1 MTASQ
6 HADEPVRAVVQ
17 KSLWLPALE
26 QELKSRVGW
35 ADEAVSPFAG
45 KRRPAPA
52 EPKISPNAVRTET
65 TPRAA

>member
-1 MTASQ
+1 MTATQ
-6 HADEPVRAVVQ
+6 HADEPVRAVVR
-17 KSLWLPALE
+17 KSLWLSLE

-52 EPKISPNAVRTET
+52 EPKISPKAVRTET